1 MLPALKDIVEDER
14 FLSNPT
20 VQQFQH
26 AMEVITTAMGTGTA
40 IGMEYG
46 PVPEAGLLTSQ
57 YVIEKMFQDIIIN
70 NTPVEQ
76 AAKNA
81 EDTLN
86 EMFETLH

>member
-1 MLPALKDIVEDER
+1 MLPALKDIAEDER
-14 FLSNPT
+14 YLSNPI

-26 AMEVITTAMGTGTA
+26 AMEVISAAVNTGTA
-40 IGMEYG
+40 IGMENG
-46 PVPEAGLLTSQ
+46 PAPESGLLTSQ
-57 YVIEKMFQDIIIN
+57 YVIENMFQDIIIN

-86 EMFETLH
+86 EMFETLY

>member
-1 MLPALKDIVEDER
+1 
-14 FLSNPT
+14 
-20 VQQFQH
+20 
-26 AMEVITTAMGTGTA
+26 
-40 IGMEYG
+40 
-46 PVPEAGLLTSQ
+46 
-57 YVIEKMFQDIIIN
+57 MFQDIIIN

>member
-1 MLPALKDIVEDER
+1 MA
-14 FLSNPT
+14 
-20 VQQFQH
+20 
-26 AMEVITTAMGTGTA
+26 TGTA